1 MLLVME
7 VLFVISVEMVMQ
19 IQETVADLH
28 AMKDLYYVEVLEE
41 SVNSEVVW
49 QYGLATPLLVNPV
62 SNYIL
67 YYSK

>member
-41 SVNSEVVW
+41 SVNSEVV
-49 QYGLATPLLVNPV
+49 
-62 SNYIL
+62 
-67 YYSK
+67 